1 MPLQAGNNSAPV
13 HLHKLVIPVQSAL
26 TGVFASLPNPAGIDL
41 FVHRAYIRVTTAST
55 GASTADIGIHA
66 SSATTNAD
74 NLLDGISLAST
85 GIFDSQ
91 DGTDNG
97 TNGVAKPQVW
107 AAAGFI
113 NVGEASGDVAGFAG
127 TLYVEYSYL

>member
-1 MPLQAGNNSAPV
+1 M
-13 HLHKLVIPVQSAL
+13 
-26 TGVFASLPNPAGIDL
+26 
-41 FVHRAYIRVTTAST
+41 VHRAYIRVTTAST

-74 NLLDGISLAST
+74 NLLDGISLAAT
-85 GIFDSQ
+85 GIFDSA

-107 AAAGFI
+107 PAAGFI
-113 NVGEASGDVAGFAG
+113 NIGEASGDVAGFAG
-127 TLYVEYSYL
+127 SLYVEYSYL